1 MLFVPVVSV
10 RTVDNNKRKV
20 NIPRLC
26 PLHSNRKRKKER
38 KKPKEGCEDTQDG
51 EGGTQLR
58 KGGKEAKTIVVY
70 NFAVT

>member
-26 PLHSNRKRKKER
+26 PLHSNRKRKKEKSQR
-38 KKPKEGCEDTQDG
+38 RGVRTHRMG
-51 EGGTQLR
+51 RGGTQLR